1 MPAADP
7 EPNPS
12 PAAPGA
18 EPDPDPSTVLRLSG
32 VRFRRSDRDLL
43 HDIDLEVGDGQRWVL
58 LGPNG
63 AGKTSLI
70 RIAGLYEFP
79 TAGTVDVLGHRA
91 GRVDVRTLRP
101 RIGFNSPALTDLL
114 RPQLTAL
121 ELVSAALHGSLV
133 PWWTQVTEDE
143 HELARRQL
151 ARVGCAALAEQ
162 TYGTLSSGERQRV
175 LLARTLVTRPSLLL
189 LDEPGATLD
198 LVGREQLI
206 ETLDAI
212 AAEADSPPMV
222 LVTHH
227 VEEIPASFTHALLLR
242 DGTVS
247 FAGAIAEALQPDR
260 LSACFGMALDVQH
273 HDGRWSA
280 RRAR

>member
-1 MPAADP
+1 V
-7 EPNPS
+7 S
-12 PAAPGA
+12 S
-18 EPDPDPSTVLRLSG
+18 PDPVLQLSS
-32 VRFRRSDRDLL
+32 VRFRRDERDLL
-43 HDIDLEVGDGQRWVL
+43 HDIDLTVRAGERWVL

-70 RIAGLYEFP
+70 RVAGLYEFP
-79 TAGTVDVLGHRA
+79 TEGTVDVLGFRA
-91 GRVDVRTLRP
+91 GRVDLRQLRP
-101 RIGFNSPALTDLL
+101 RIGFNSPALTDLI

-121 ELVSAALHGSLV
+121 EIVTAALHGSLV
-133 PWWTQVTEDE
+133 PWWTPATDDE
-143 HELARRQL
+143 RAEGRRQL
-151 ARVGCAALAEQ
+151 ERVGCGALVDR

-175 LLARTLVTRPSLLL
+175 LLARTMITRPSLLL

-212 AAEADSPPMV
+212 AAEPDSPPMI

-227 VEEIPASFTHALLLR
+227 VEEIPTSFTHALLLR
-242 DGTVS
+242 DGGVV
-247 FAGAIAEALQPDR
+247 FAGPLAEALGSDR
-260 LSACFGMALDVQH
+260 LSRCFGMPLAVSH
-273 HDGRWSA
+273 HDGRWAA

>member
-1 MPAADP
+1 MSAADP
-7 EPNPS
+7 
-12 PAAPGA
+12 
-18 EPDPDPSTVLRLSG
+18 VLRLSG
-32 VRFRRSDRDLL
+32 VRFRRNDRDLL
-43 HDIDLEVGDGQRWVL
+43 HDIDLSVLPGQRWVL

-79 TAGTVDVLGHRA
+79 TEGSVDILGHRF
-91 GRVDVRTLRP
+91 GHVDIRELRP

-121 ELVSAALHGSLV
+121 ELVTSALHGSLV
-133 PWWTQVTEDE
+133 PWWTQVTDDE
-143 HELARRQL
+143 TEVARAEL

-175 LLARTLVTRPSLLL
+175 LLARTLVTRPALLL

-206 ETLDAI
+206 DTLDTI
-212 AAEADSPPMV
+212 AADAAAPPMV

-227 VEEIPASFTHALLLR
+227 VEEIPASFTHAVLLR
-242 DGTVS
+242 DGGIV
-247 FAGAIAEALQPDR
+247 FAGPIGDALRAEQ
-260 LSACFGMALDVQH
+260 LSACFGMALDVHQH
-273 HDGRWSA
+273 GGRWSA